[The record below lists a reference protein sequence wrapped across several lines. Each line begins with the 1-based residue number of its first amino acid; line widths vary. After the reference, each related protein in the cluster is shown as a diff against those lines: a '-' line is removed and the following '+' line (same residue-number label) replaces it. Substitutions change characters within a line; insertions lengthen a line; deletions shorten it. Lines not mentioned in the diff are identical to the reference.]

1 VNLPP
6 NARERRVNGRRVHAL
21 FLRLSPSS
29 TTTGGTLRI
38 VRTRELTVTNPSGLH
53 ARPASIFSAAAAGF
67 ASRVT
72 VENLTRGKGPVDAS
86 STLLLLTAGV
96 SAGHRIRLVTDGD
109 DEQAALDGL
118 VSVME
123 SGLGEATPD

>member
-1 VNLPP
+1 M
-6 NARERRVNGRRVHAL
+6 NGRHVHAL
-21 FLRLSPSS
+21 FLRLSPVS
-29 TTTGGTLRI
+29 TAAGSILRI
-38 VRTRELTVTNPSGLH
+38 VRTRDLTVTNPSGLH

-96 SAGHRIRLVTDGD
+96 SAGHRIRLVTDGH
-109 DEQAALDGL
+109 DEQAALDEL
-118 VSVME
+118 VSLLE
-123 SGLGEATPD
+123 SGLGEPAPA